1 MLINLAA
8 VVVYFKLTGARK
20 AVFELLSQQILK
32 SGRKG
37 SRFSR

>member
-1 MLINLAA
+1 MLLILTA
-8 VVVYFKLTGARK
+8 VAVYLKFVSGKK

-37 SRFSR
+37 SRFS